1 MTCRVRFAPSPTG
14 YLHLG
19 GARTALFNW
28 LLVRRL
34 GGAFILRIEDTDA
47 ERSSPELARQIL
59 EGLEWLGL
67 GWDEGP
73 IYQSQRGEIYQQ
85 ACSRL
90 LESGQAYRCFCS
102 PRKLQR
108 QKDLG
113 GKGWRYDGVCRTLDS
128 KESALRVQRGD
139 EYALR
144 FRVPRNETL
153 RFRDAVFGVVEVQAQ
168 QLEDFVIQRSDG
180 SPTYHLSVVADDTQ
194 MAITHVIRGADHLSN
209 TSKHLLLFRALG
221 YSPPVFVH
229 LPLILGPDKRRLSK
243 RHGAASVL
251 EYRDRGILPIALR
264 NYLACWVGLL
274 ATTRNSS
281 TMSNWCAHSA
291 SSESTKRTR
300 CSIPKSWNG

>member
-28 LLVRRL
+28 LLARRL

-67 GWDEGP
+67 GCDEGP
-73 IYQSQRGEIYQQ
+73 IYQSQRGEIYRQ
-85 ACSRL
+85 ACRRL
-90 LESGQAYRCFCS
+90 LETGQAYRCFCS

-113 GKGWRYDGVCRTLDS
+113 GKGWRYDGACRTLDS

-139 EYALR
+139 EFALR

-264 NYLACWVGLL
+264 NYLALVGLVSRQRPGTL
-274 ATTRNSS
+274 
-281 TMSNWCAHSA
+281 
-291 SSESTKRTR
+291 
-300 CSIPKSWNG
+300 